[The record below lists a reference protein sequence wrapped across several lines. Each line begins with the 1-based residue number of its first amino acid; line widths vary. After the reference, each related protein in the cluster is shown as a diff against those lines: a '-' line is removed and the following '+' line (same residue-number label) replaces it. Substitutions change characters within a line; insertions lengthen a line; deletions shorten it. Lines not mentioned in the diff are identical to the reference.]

1 MRTSEATNFIY
12 PAFIAAQ
19 KEMGRLA
26 KDSENPYFKSKYAS
40 LEAVLEV
47 VKPVFLKNDI
57 AIVQGSGSTG
67 SNGTS
72 GVNIITRLIHTSGQW
87 IETDFPVPLAKQ
99 DAQAAGSASSYGR
112 RYSLK
117 GLASLAEEDDD
128 GSVASDVDPRKDRS
142 DDSMKELTEG
152 QMKELNHLFES
163 LKAEPENIQATCRKF
178 SADRTEAVEGLMK
191 SEARRLLMKLRAKL
205 KEQATV

>member
-1 MRTSEATNFIY
+1 MRTSEDTNQIY

-40 LEAVLEV
+40 LEAVLDV
-47 VKPVFLKNDI
+47 VKPVFLKHGI
-57 AIVQGSGSTG
+57 AIIQGSGSSGT
-67 SNGTS
+67 NGTS
-72 GVNIITRLIHTSGQW
+72 GVNIITRLIHESGQW

>member
-1 MRTSEATNFIY
+1 MRTSEDTNQIY

-19 KEMGRLA
+19 KAMGKLA

-47 VKPVFLKNDI
+47 VKPVFLANDI
-57 AIVQGSGSTG
+57 AIIQGSGSSG

-128 GSVASDVDPRKDRS
+128 GSSASETDPRKDRS
-142 DDSMKELTEG
+142 DDSMKELTDG
-152 QMKELNHLFES
+152 QLKELNHLFDT
-163 LKAEPENIQATCRKF
+163 LKATPENIQATCRKY
-178 SADRTEAVEGLMK
+178 SGDRTEATEGLMK
-191 SEARRLLMKLRAKL
+191 SEARRLVIKLRAKL
-205 KEQATV
+205 KEQAIT